1 MRNGRR
7 NTSGT
12 SAQPPSTHNSSSNG
26 SSSGSSNTNGNGN
39 SNSNSNSNNPG
50 LTPQQA
56 SPPHQ
61 LPPSSSPSRVLRST
75 TERRRRTNL
84 FSSFYP
90 LLSRSSSTPNSAAAS
105 GGSSSSQPNGSVVSG
120 VTNVVSTSNNV
131 GSSSS
136 RATGA
141 RTEWPTS
148 RPGAALN
155 TGSGP
160 VSRTATRSPG
170 LQPLNSPSSSRTPRG
185 LSRVQRM
192 YDEPSVRSHS
202 SSRASSIVAANP
214 SAHALAN
221 APALQNSVEY
231 MDVDMESVD
240 GSPHTQSSAAGE
252 SLSGSV
258 QPSTITYENHMANSA
273 QAGHAMVS
281 STEQPPSRNLT
292 HAGATRTLQEPTP
305 SASTAFEHLPLFA
318 LSNPRGGTSISSSLL
333 PIRPD
338 SDDDDDMEHE
348 LTNDHGISV
357 AQGDAQTQAHP
368 NLARMRLRRNFD
380 PAIVADLIHDQIVQS
395 LGGAAAGIAPAP
407 MERPPSEPVEIVQD
421 SQHHQQQHVIDPS
434 SDTQA
439 SSNVDAGSG
448 SSSAL
453 NLQGEAPRVMLHR
466 RRRRSSSMRGLLG
479 FQPTDEQTEGERSN
493 PQTSGPEGTA
503 DPGANTTTD
512 SPANGVDRAQ
522 FLLSQVPFFLRII
535 ADLGRS
541 MRPAT
546 GTEGGDAESNG
557 NTPTLANGDHEAA
570 TTDATA
576 PVSGPET
583 LANTTNPAEPGT
595 DAQPRRR
602 HTTIRLIQIGGIP
615 GSRRRPHQATSPNG
629 NENSGE
635 SEERDENGG
644 QAGEDVGQ
652 TVVVLIAEGPPHVD
666 AVSGNPSD
674 ESEPGR
680 ERHRQLSPWI
690 VMTISG
696 ACKCLIRRVESIAG
710 V

>member
-1 MRNGRR
+1 M
-7 NTSGT
+7 
-12 SAQPPSTHNSSSNG
+12 
-26 SSSGSSNTNGNGN
+26 
-39 SNSNSNSNNPG
+39 
-50 LTPQQA
+50 
-56 SPPHQ
+56 
-61 LPPSSSPSRVLRST
+61 
-75 TERRRRTNL
+75 
-84 FSSFYP
+84 
-90 LLSRSSSTPNSAAAS
+90 
-105 GGSSSSQPNGSVVSG
+105 
-120 VTNVVSTSNNV
+120 
-131 GSSSS
+131 
-136 RATGA
+136 
-141 RTEWPTS
+141 
-148 RPGAALN
+148 
-155 TGSGP
+155 
-160 VSRTATRSPG
+160 SRTATRSPG

-192 YDEPSVRSHS
+192 YDEQSVQSHN
-202 SSRASSIVAANP
+202 SSRASSIVATNP

-258 QPSTITYENHMANSA
+258 QPSTITYENHMASSA

-292 HAGATRTLQEPTP
+292 HAGTTRTSPEPTP

-395 LGGAAAGIAPAP
+395 LGGAAAGIAPAS
-407 MERPPSEPVEIVQD
+407 MEQPPSEPVEIMQD
-421 SQHHQQQHVIDPS
+421 SQHHHHHQHVMDSS

-439 SSNVDAGSG
+439 SNVDAGSG
-448 SSSAL
+448 SLSAL
-453 NLQGEAPRVMLHR
+453 NLEGEAPRVTLHR

-479 FQPTDEQTEGERSN
+479 FQPTDEQTEGARPN
-493 PQTSGPEGTA
+493 PQTSRHEGTA
-503 DPGANTTTD
+503 DSGANTTTD
-512 SPANGVDRAQ
+512 GPANGVDRAQ
-522 FLLSQVPFFLRII
+522 FLLSQLPFFLRII

-546 GTEGGDAESNG
+546 GAEGGDADPNG
-557 NTPTLANGDHEAA
+557 NTPTLANGDPEAA
-570 TTDATA
+570 TTDATT
-576 PVSGPET
+576 PISGTET
-583 LANTTNPAEPGT
+583 LANTTDPAEPGT

-615 GSRRRPHQATSPNG
+615 GSRRRPHQATSANG
-629 NENSGE
+629 SENNGE

-652 TVVVLIAEGPPHVD
+652 TVVVLIAEGPPHAD
-666 AVSGNPSD
+666 AVPGIPSD

-696 ACKCLIRRVESIAG
+696 AYVSSVMADGAEGANYEDLWRLANIIGPARPVTTTQEAIDNAGFPVGTFEQEVQGMRNITTLGDGTKCLVCMSDYEEGENLRALKCKHGFHQECIDKWLTTGANKCPICRAAAVVTESETPIAETEG
-710 V
+710 AVPPTLHEE